1 MAAMEVEDVHNIFV
15 KDPLQFKSLVNK
27 VVEVET
33 VNGTSEIKGILFTV
47 DPVSE
52 T

>member
-1 MAAMEVEDVHNIFV
+1 MVTPEADDLHRIFTN
-15 KDPLQFKSLVNK
+15 DPLHFKSLVNK

-33 VNGTSEIKGILFTV
+33 NGSSTLKGILFTV

-52 T
+52 M